1 MLLNKSL
8 ATFRFSYAFHRLPG
22 VRWVGKTSSP
32 LLHFKWARA
41 AGALSYRAYPA
52 DRRRVRYMRAGLT
65 GKFPDAEITRMT
77 QKYNV
82 YRKWLK
88 IMTHGWPNWAERC
101 AEWTRID
108 GEAHLRAALAEK
120 RGAVLLSGH
129 SFGFTSFVAPV
140 LSEAGYRLHR
150 TGRGH
155 WGDPADRWGR
165 DWSLENWEY
174 NSFGQDFWQHVRALN
189 KMRQAVARNEIVHLL
204 VTGFPEGDADLEIDF
219 YHKRFFLD
227 STAFRI
233 LESLQAPVLPCFA
246 TCDESGRLRIEIHPA
261 TAPLRGEIMQSFGPL
276 YSHHLK
282 AQPEFAFFW
291 RKLVE
296 QKPGW

>member
-8 ATFRFSYAFHRLPG
+8 ADFRLSYACHRLPG
-22 VRWVGKTSSP
+22 VRWIGKRSSP
-32 LLHFKWARA
+32 LLHYKWARL
-41 AGALSYRAYPA
+41 AGAVSYRAYPA
-52 DRRRVRYMRAGLT
+52 DRRRVRYMRAGLSDR
-65 GKFPDAEITRMT
+65 FPDEAITSLTR
-77 QKYNV
+77 KNNV

-88 IMTHGWPNWAERC
+88 MMTHGWPNWAERC
-101 AEWTRID
+101 SEWTRIE
-108 GEAHLRAALAEK
+108 GEDNLRTALAQQ

-129 SFGFTSFVAPV
+129 SFGFTSLVAPV
-140 LSEAGYRLHR
+140 LSRVGYRLHR

-155 WGDPADRWGR
+155 WGAPADRWGR

-189 KMRQAVARNEIVHLL
+189 KMRQAVGKGEIVHLL
-204 VTGFPEGDADLEIDF
+204 VTGFPEGDTALEIDF

-227 STAFRI
+227 GSALRI
-233 LESLQAPVLPCFA
+233 IESLQAPVLPCFA
-246 TCDESGRLRIEIHPA
+246 TCDSSGRLLIHIHRPIQPA
-261 TAPLRGEIMQSFGPL
+261 RAEIMRDFGSL
-276 YSHHLK
+276 YSHYLK

-291 RKLVE
+291 RKLVQ

>member
-1 MLLNKSL
+1 MLLNKTL
-8 ATFRFSYAFHRLPG
+8 ADFRLSYALHRLPG
-22 VRWVGKTSSP
+22 VRWVGKRSSP
-32 LLHFKWARA
+32 LLHYKWANL
-41 AGALSYRAYPA
+41 AGTVSYRAYPA
-52 DRRRVRYMRAGLT
+52 DRRRVRYMREGLAGSYP
-65 GKFPDAEITRMT
+65 PDAITRLT
-77 QKYNV
+77 RRNNV

-101 AEWTRID
+101 SEWTRVE
-108 GEAHLRAALAEK
+108 GAEHLAAALARQ

-129 SFGFTSFVAPV
+129 SYGFTSLVAPV
-140 LSEAGYRLHR
+140 LSRNGYRLHR

-189 KMRQAVARNEIVHLL
+189 KMRQAVARNEIVHVL
-204 VTGFPEGDADLEIDF
+204 VTGFPEGGAELEIEF
-219 YHKRFFLD
+219 HHKRFFLD

-246 TCDESGRLRIEIHPA
+246 TCDDSGCLRIEIHPA
-261 TAPLRGEIMQSFGPL
+261 SGPARAEIMENFGAL
-276 YSHHLK
+276 YSRYLK
-282 AQPEFAFFW
+282 TQPEFAFFW
-291 RKLVE
+291 RKVVQ

>member
-8 ATFRFSYAFHRLPG
+8 ATFRLSYAFHRLPG

-32 LLHFKWARA
+32 LLHFKWARI
-41 AGALSYRAYPA
+41 AGTVSYHAYPA
-52 DRRRVRYMRAGLT
+52 DRRRMRYMRAGLK
-65 GKFPDAEITRMT
+65 GNFAGAEIARLT
-77 QKYNV
+77 QKNNI

-101 AEWTRID
+101 GEWTRIE
-108 GEAHLRAALAEK
+108 GESHLRAALAGH

-140 LSEAGYRLHR
+140 LSQAGYRLHR

-165 DWSLENWEY
+165 DWSLESWEY
-174 NSFGQDFWQHVRALN
+174 NSFGLDFWQHVRALN
-189 KMRQAVARNEIVHLL
+189 KMREAVARNEMVHLL
-204 VTGFPEGDADLEIDF
+204 VTGFPEGDAGLEIDF

-246 TCDESGRLRIEIHPA
+246 TCDDSGRLRIEIHPA
-261 TAPLRGEIMQSFGPL
+261 TAPARGDIVRSFGPL
-276 YSHHLK
+276 YSHYLR

-291 RKLVE
+291 RKLVQ